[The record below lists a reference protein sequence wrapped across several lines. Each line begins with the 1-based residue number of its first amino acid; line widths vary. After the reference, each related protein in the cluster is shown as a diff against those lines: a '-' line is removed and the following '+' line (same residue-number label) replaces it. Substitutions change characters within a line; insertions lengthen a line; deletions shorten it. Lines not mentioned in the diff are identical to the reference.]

1 MIRDGRLSEILAT
14 VPILSARPAAEWQTT
29 PLPGLTNVNWRLTA
43 ADQDLVLRIP
53 GISSERY
60 LSRRQEMHNAAV
72 AAALGIA
79 PPLLYADPAS
89 GVSLQAFVGDARALT
104 EADFADPEIAF
115 KIGALLARLHRS
127 GRVFEGTMAP
137 FPIIDT
143 YLGLASDDGLRH
155 LRARAEPIRAA
166 LEVHPTPMVPS
177 HIDPVPANF
186 LLRGNGTPLLIDW
199 EYSAMCEPAWD
210 VAAVTIDGVM
220 PPQAVVALHRG
231 YGDPPNPSRLW
242 LMRAALHLVAGSWTY
257 AEIAGG
263 NRAAGLPELLERCL
277 TSAERRLD
285 DPSLAMHLTEVAG
298 VV

>member
-1 MIRDGRLSEILAT
+1 MIRDRKLAELLAII
-14 VPILSARPAAEWQTT
+14 PMLSARPMSEWRAAR
-29 PLPGLTNVNWRLTA
+29 LPGLTNINWRLTA
-43 ADQDLVLRIP
+43 PDQDLVLRIP
-53 GISSERY
+53 GTSSERY

-72 AAALGIA
+72 AASLGIA
-79 PPLLYADPAS
+79 PPLLHADPVS
-89 GVSLQAFVGDARALT
+89 GVTVQAFVGDARALT

-115 KIGALLARLHRS
+115 KIGALFARLHRS
-127 GRVFEGTMAP
+127 ATSFEGTMAP

-143 YLGLASDDGLRH
+143 YLGLAADDRLRR

-166 LEVHPTPMVPS
+166 LELHSVAMVPS

-186 LLRGNGTPLLIDW
+186 LLCTDGTLLLIDW

-210 VAAVTIDGVM
+210 LAAVMIDTVR
-220 PPQAVVALHRG
+220 PDSVAALHRG
-231 YGDPPNPSRLW
+231 YGDAPNPSRLW

-263 NRAAGLPELLERCL
+263 NQAEGLSALLERCL
-277 TSAERRLD
+277 SSAERMLG
-285 DPSLAMHLTEVAG
+285 DPALPMHLAEAGG